1 MYIDDKWGKQ
11 SVNFATST
19 KVHSTINHLIPSLPQ
34 FHLVGRF
41 SNWPWVVSEGR
52 IFEPCNWDVLCPAG
66 GGKQW
71 FFPKLKTVQLST
83 FQAFHGIFTFA
94 INFYKHSY
102 SHHFVSHLVVM
113 HLGCF
118 LPGHD
123 DPTTCCQS
131 ILQGKVRRINLFGK
145 AFSKEVPYTSE
156 WAAASDFTKN
166 KVICHLP
173 RSMLYICMFSP
184 FTLWHGDPL
193 DILPLLIWLSLIG
206 SSFLLQDQ

>member
-131 ILQGKVRRINLFGK
+131 ILQGKVRRIKISLVKRSPRKFLTLPSGQQHPISQK
-145 AFSKEVPYTSE
+145 
-156 WAAASDFTKN
+156 TKSS
-166 KVICHLP
+166 VICLDLCCTSACFHH
-173 RSMLYICMFSP
+173 SP
-184 FTLWHGDPL
+184 FDMAIHWTFFHC
-193 DILPLLIWLSLIG
+193 LS
-206 SSFLLQDQ
+206 DYPW